1 LVVHSAETGLFFFF
15 FALAVFAGFG
25 VYDKIVTWVG
35 SGAALLISNF
45 GNLLVKGAVEGAAK
59 DGFWG
64 IWTGILHYVSAG
76 IAAAIFFAF
85 LMAGFFRAKS

>member
-1 LVVHSAETGLFFFF
+1 VL
-15 FALAVFAGFG
+15 AGFG
-25 VYDKIVTWVG
+25 VYDKIVEWA
-35 SGAALLISNF
+35 GAGATLPISNF

-64 IWTGILHYVSAG
+64 IWTGILTHVSAG